1 MLAAAMLLFNA
12 CSKKDSDVVTSD
24 NTWVLGGTSHFVTT
38 TTKTGGTTIVFN
50 DNANGRK
57 GTLTVTF
64 KTIPTAAG
72 TYQLIPNNGAT
83 LGDKQCLVSVADAS
97 GATFDFTTGTAN
109 VAISF
114 NGKDQLSIAIP
125 EITVANTPA
134 NTLKLAATVYDED

>member
-24 NTWVLGGTSHFVTT
+24 NTWSLGSITHYVNTT
-38 TTKTGGTTIVFN
+38 AKTGGNTIVFN
-50 DNANGRK
+50 DSGDGHK

-64 KTIPTAAG
+64 KTFPTAAG
-72 TYQLIPNNGAT
+72 TYQLVPKTVLA
-83 LGDKQCLVSVADAS
+83 LGDKQCQVSTTDAS
-97 GATFDFTTGTAN
+97 GTTYDFATGTAN

-114 NGKDQLSIAIP
+114 NVKDQLSIAIP